1 MKRNRAILFLLPNL
15 FTVSSIFCGM
25 YAIFLA
31 TGSGTDRFFKA
42 AVAIIFAVLFDSA
55 DGRVARAT
63 RTQSEFGIQMD
74 SLADAISFGVAPA
87 VLVYKWALFH
97 FGLLGMVVAFIY
109 ATCGVMRLARF
120 NVQASQASSPSHY
133 FTGLPIPLAA
143 ANLVSLVLV
152 QARSGGTVMTA
163 HPLLLVVVLLLSVLM
178 VSRVRYRTFK
188 AAGARQ
194 AGVAALALLVLVL
207 VALVKTGF
215 ALMFMGVMAAMLAL
229 GPAEELLRLVRRR
242 LPDNGDDAEDAEQ
255 DCEEESV

>member
-1 MKRNRAILFLLPNL
+1 MKRNRAILFVLPNL

-25 YAIFLA
+25 YAIFQA
-31 TGSGTDRFFKA
+31 TGSGSDRFFKA
-42 AVAIIFAVLFDSA
+42 AIAIIFAVLFDSA

-97 FGLLGMVVAFIY
+97 FGLLGMAVAFVY
-109 ATCGVMRLARF
+109 ATCGVIRLARF
-120 NVQASQASSPSHY
+120 NVQAIQASSSSRH

-143 ANLVSLVLV
+143 ANLVALVLV
-152 QARSGGTVMTA
+152 HARSGGVVLGPQ
-163 HPLLLVVVLLLSVLM
+163 PLLLVVVLLLSALM

-215 ALMFMGVMAAMLAL
+215 ALMFMGLMTAMLAL
-229 GPAEELLRLVRRR
+229 GPAEELVRLVRRR
-242 LPDNGDDAEDAEQ
+242 LPGRSSDEDSREEG
-255 DCEEESV
+255 CEEETA